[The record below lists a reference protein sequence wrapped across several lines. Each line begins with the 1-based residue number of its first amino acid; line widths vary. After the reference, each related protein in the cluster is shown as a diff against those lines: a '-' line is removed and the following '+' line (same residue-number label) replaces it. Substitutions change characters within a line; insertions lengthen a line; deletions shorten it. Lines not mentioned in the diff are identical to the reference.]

1 MSLSDPR
8 SRTLLARLVQLA
20 AVAQFY
26 TVYSDHQVQAQSAI
40 PDFLSVVAVPQCLDS
55 ASSDARA
62 SSTNATHSTTKRVS
76 THSGSTAALD
86 LEADTVTEVED
97 SVPETNAS
105 ASASTNTNTSLRNHH
120 HADLKKPAAL
130 PVYTHEATPSL
141 AVAFYSFVL
150 RRLPTLVD
158 AQVSSDYLSHVDLNV
173 PLTVMRKVA
182 VATRTDVLFLIMH
195 FTSLIV
201 DIFNDE
207 CCIAEH
213 SSSAAAKMA
222 RLSHNTSEI
231 CDLQTPPPD
240 DLLIWQGI
248 YCQQLWN
255 KSFDASR
262 PLVTH
267 PVLDRTR
274 MNKAMR
280 FMNVIRTSFRSA
292 FRAVHH
298 IHLSELVDDE
308 YKKKVA
314 SKTTGSSSSSNSSS
328 NHHSSEPYVPIYWRQ
343 ISEAPSYKDL
353 PPPYVELMNLVPM
366 LIAYILD
373 NILDHV
379 GRLQKVCVIISKLPV
394 SLIIISLRFINPAP
408 LIERMLRLF
417 LWQPTRGMYSLLQK
431 LGAHLCAFDA
441 TLSEY
446 QTCQLRIDVHRAG
459 MISRV
464 AETTHAPSRASV
476 NELHA
481 ILAENGVGDA
491 TEDEVRFF
499 LVGIRRNEK
508 KEFIDSLAA
517 ASTVHFVIHAA
528 HLVPMILEDLR
539 KYGDLASIVGQFFEA
554 LHKTTT
560 SLQRYSDYKAHT
572 DHETSGSD
580 KKDSETTTTTATP
593 KPATG
598 DEKKEKPRYDQ
609 QLDQLSQD
617 IVTEI
622 EIAWQGFLQTLFP
635 VLHKLGKA
643 AATGSNSILVR
654 VVDWIMTSIVGYVAT
669 CNDVTGEAKV
679 DTRAAVMLE
688 RVLARLT
695 EAEQSAV
702 WAETDEMLQLGLSG
716 LDQRLWP
723 NFPLING
730 KVSDYFTQE
739 IVGILNT

>member
-231 CDLQTPPPD
+231 CDLQTPPPN

-314 SKTTGSSSSSNSSS
+314 SKTT
-328 NHHSSEPYVPIYWRQ
+328 
-343 ISEAPSYKDL
+343 EAPSYKDL

-539 KYGDLASIVGQFFEA
+539 KREYGDLASIVGQFFEA

-643 AATGSNSILVR
+643 AATG
-654 VVDWIMTSIVGYVAT
+654 
-669 CNDVTGEAKV
+669 KV

>member
-231 CDLQTPPPD
+231 CDLQTPPPM
-240 DLLIWQGI
+240 I
-248 YCQQLWN
+248 
-255 KSFDASR
+255 
-262 PLVTH
+262 
-267 PVLDRTR
+267 
-274 MNKAMR
+274 
-280 FMNVIRTSFRSA
+280 
-292 FRAVHH
+292 
-298 IHLSELVDDE
+298 
-308 YKKKVA
+308 
-314 SKTTGSSSSSNSSS
+314 SSSGKGSTASSS
-328 NHHSSEPYVPIYWRQ
+328 GTK
-343 ISEAPSYKDL
+343 APSYKDL

-539 KYGDLASIVGQFFEA
+539 KREYGDLASIVGQFFEA